1 MAKKKA
7 IKESAVEHGETIA
20 EPAGLPEGAVL
31 RYQTGDTRVYQ
42 VGNATGDGS
51 EGNPVQR
58 IIVKVREVEE
68 AE

>member
-1 MAKKKA
+1 MAKQKTPG
-7 IKESAVEHGETIA
+7 ESVTE
-20 EPAGLPEGAVL
+20 EPKTLPEGAVL

-68 AE
+68 VEG